1 MKKIILIAGGALLF
15 SAINIGGTVFLSQAM
30 APPTVAAAE
39 PVIIIADPLPEE
51 VFYHNV
57 QPEFVVNF
65 QGNSKL
71 KFLMIEMV
79 IATHDEEVLP
89 ILENNDPELRNSLLL
104 LLAEQNAEALK
115 TPEGKQALRED
126 ALARIDKVV
135 GQHYRTDRIKD
146 VYITRL
152 VMQ

>member
-1 MKKIILIAGGALLF
+1 MNKMILIGGGALLF
-15 SAINIGGTVFLSQAM
+15 SAINIAGTAFLTKAI
-30 APPTVAAAE
+30 APPPMAAATAVPE
-39 PVIIIADPLPEE
+39 AEPLPEE

-65 QGNSKL
+65 QGKTKL

-79 IATHDEEVLP
+79 IATHDQEVLP
-89 ILENNDPELRNSLLL
+89 ILEDHDPELRNTLLL
-104 LLAEQNAEALK
+104 LLAEQDADAL
-115 TPEGKQALRED
+115 TTAEGKQSLREQ
-126 ALARIDKVV
+126 ALAKIDEVV
-135 GQHYRTDRIKD
+135 STHYRSERIKD